1 MSPANRPDPAHAR
14 RSELRLQALV
24 LVPTLASIGLILS
37 LAVLSIEVLG
47 AVRAYASGES
57 QWSKGRAN
65 AVQALLDY
73 ARSGEAADFRRFE
86 QALKVPLADRQ
97 AREALDGRPP
107 DLDSARA
114 GLLGGDNHPDDVEGM
129 VFLYRRFGH
138 LAVFQTPLRHW
149 REGDALI
156 DELRT
161 AGARLQA
168 EAGRAIVDTALREAL
183 LAEVALI
190 NERLLAAERGFSRSI
205 GEVGRLVEQLLV
217 VSLLVLALL
226 LAALGFFG
234 VRRSLQAR
242 VRREAEL
249 HDANERWM
257 LAAEGGGLGMYDWD
271 VEQDLLRLDARA
283 AALYGLAPA
292 PGEPAVVRRATVT
305 ALVHPDDLAATRAAV
320 DTAVARG
327 QLLRARYRVQTPAG
341 ALRHLEAT
349 GLVQQ
354 TGEGSRRRTRMVGV
368 LRDVTEEERQAV
380 VARERDAAERT
391 ARARMEFLSRL
402 SHELRTPL
410 NAILGFAQL
419 MEMDGAR
426 PLPPHHAERV
436 RRILDS
442 GRQLLGLVDDVLDIT
457 LIDAGGVQVR
467 PQVVDVAEVV
477 AHGVAQVD
485 GLAATHGVQLTV
497 ELPPAPLRVHADR
510 QRLQQVLVNL
520 LSNACKY
527 NRRGGQVRVQ
537 AQPAG
542 ERVLLSVAD
551 TGPGIAERDQAALFQ
566 PFKRL
571 QATAAQV
578 EGTGLGLFI
587 VKQLVERMEG
597 RIRLDSV
604 LGQGSRFSVE
614 LPRALQPLPLPPDNA
629 ADQARNWP

>member
-1 MSPANRPDPAHAR
+1 
-14 RSELRLQALV
+14 
-24 LVPTLASIGLILS
+24 
-37 LAVLSIEVLG
+37 
-47 AVRAYASGES
+47 
-57 QWSKGRAN
+57 
-65 AVQALLDY
+65 VQALLDY
-73 ARSGEAADFRRFE
+73 ARSGEVADYRRFE

-97 AREALDGRPP
+97 AREALDTRPP

-129 VFLYRRFGH
+129 VFLYRRFSH
-138 LAVFQTPLRHW
+138 LPVFQEPLRHW

-168 EAGRAIVDTALREAL
+168 EAARLVPDEALRQGL
-183 LAEVALI
+183 LAEVSVI

-205 GEVGRLVEQLLV
+205 GEVGRLVERLLV
-217 VSLLVLALL
+217 ASLLA
-226 LAALGFFG
+226 LAALVAAAGFFG
-234 VRRSLQAR
+234 VRRNLQAR
-242 VRREAEL
+242 ARREAEL
-249 HDANERWM
+249 QDANERWR

-283 AALYGLAPA
+283 AALYGVAPA
-292 PGEPAVVRRATVT
+292 PGEPAAVRRATVT
-305 ALVHPDDLAATRAAV
+305 ALLHPDDLATTRAAV
-320 DTAVARG
+320 DSAVAGG
-327 QLLRARYRVQTPAG
+327 QLLRARYRVQLPQG
-341 ALRHLEAT
+341 GLRHLEVT
-349 GLVQQ
+349 GLVQHSGDG
-354 TGEGSRRRTRMVGV
+354 TRRRTRMVGV
-368 LRDVTEEERQAV
+368 LRDVTEEERQAE
-380 VARERDAAERT
+380 VAHERDTAERT

-419 MEMDGAR
+419 MEMDGGAK
-426 PLPPHHAERV
+426 PLPPQQAERV

-485 GLAATHGVQLTV
+485 GLAATHGVQVHV
-497 ELPPAPLRVHADR
+497 ELPPAPLQVRADR
-510 QRLQQVLVNL
+510 QRLQQVLLNL

-537 AQPAG
+537 VRPAG

-566 PFKRL
+566 PFRRL
-571 QATAAQV
+571 QATATQV

-597 RIRLDSV
+597 HIRLDSV
-604 LGQGSRFSVE
+604 PGQGSRFSVE
-614 LPRALQPLPLPPDNA
+614 LPRVLQPVPVPPDSE